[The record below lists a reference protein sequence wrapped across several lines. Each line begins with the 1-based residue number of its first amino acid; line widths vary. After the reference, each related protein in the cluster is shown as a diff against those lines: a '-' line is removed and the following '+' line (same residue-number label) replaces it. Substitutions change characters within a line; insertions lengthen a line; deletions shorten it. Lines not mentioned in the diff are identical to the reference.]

1 MTPLT
6 LSLTCLVL
14 VGVSGN
20 FISFVRENKILSFI
34 STFPS
39 IYILVYGIYLTFG
52 PVDIYEDG
60 TKNFFLKNPSEKEL
74 PIVFVLLKFYQYILI
89 MVGSIF
95 SYLFIRYLTKKKY
108 KYTILKKP
116 QYFHHQLLEQL
127 Q

>member
-20 FISFVRENKILSFI
+20 FNSFVRENKILSFI
-34 STFPS
+34 SLLPS
-39 IYILVYGIYLTFG
+39 LYILVYGIYLTFG

-74 PIVFVLLKFYQYILI
+74 PIVFILLKFYQYILI
-89 MVGSIF
+89 IVGIVF
-95 SYLFIRYLTKKKY
+95 SYLFIKYLIKKKN
-108 KYTILKKP
+108 
-116 QYFHHQLLEQL
+116 
-127 Q
+127 